1 MFELVLAFF
10 NDLVIIDPDVAL
22 ARQHVNVRFGFPVGM
37 GLGSVGVSKR
47 DVHAGKFFILQ
58 KNADHLGKS
67 KIGAESELADTV
79 AVFVGVAIL
88 PEFLLKVFAFA
99 FHANQASALDL

>member
-1 MFELVLAFF
+1 MVKLVLAFF
-10 NDLVIIDPDVAL
+10 DDLIVVDPDVAL
-22 ARQHVNVRFGFPVGM
+22 SGKHVNVRLGFPVGM
-37 GLGSVGVSKR
+37 GLASVGVSKR

-99 FHANQASALDL
+99 FHAKQASAL